1 MSEKK
6 EIDLQ
11 LGKRTNRY
19 HQRED
24 VITVEPI
31 KYWRDGDDQ
40 AYIVNQF
47 DPHSG
52 SYYDS
57 HLCVETAG
65 VSILIPLDFFCKYQP
80 PKEQIYR

>member
-1 MSEKK
+1 MSAKR

-40 AYIVNQF
+40 AYIVNQY

-52 SYYDS
+52 AYYDS

-65 VSILIPLDFFCKYQP
+65 VSILIPLTFFFANTNH
-80 PKEQIYR
+80 